1 VLIVSELLTVKE
13 AAALLRVKERT
24 VLGYLRTDEL
34 EGVQMGTEGA
44 DRRWRIRREALEHF
58 IEAREKT
65 KRKEG

>member
-1 VLIVSELLTVKE
+1 
-13 AAALLRVKERT
+13 LLRVKERT
-24 VLGYLRTDEL
+24 VLGYLRTGEL
-34 EGVQMGTEGA
+34 EGVQMGTEGT